1 MELAHK
7 EEQIEDKMNDIDTL
21 TLEIN
26 NKVAELEQLRQDIV
40 KTQNEEAQ

>member
-1 MELAHK
+1 
-7 EEQIEDKMNDIDTL
+7 MNDIDTL

-40 KTQNEEAQ
+40 KAQNEEANKKNEISKIGVD